1 MQKDLAPIVSGD
13 KPYDKDI
20 SGNLTLVETQK
31 NLHLPTDKKFLS
43 NQVNFIELKK
53 GEIL

>member
-13 KPYDKDI
+13 KPYNKDI
-20 SGNLTLVETQK
+20 SGNSK
-31 NLHLPTDKKFLS
+31 NLHLPTDEKFLS